1 MSTLRRLSQV
11 VLASMFLALLIGCSG
26 SSDSG
31 TETGT
36 APTAADV
43 GTTNASGEV
52 AVDPAVATTVQ
63 NLGNLGLINTTLV
76 TTAATGSISQAAAQ
90 AINAAI
96 LKGFSGIYIVRW
108 YPDPRL
114 PEVNSE
120 GSRMRINEDG
130 SVSLS
135 LVPLRP
141 NDPVEIKAD
150 GRLTGFITL
159 DGKIRVTGKTT
170 TNSPMLGVGTLNST
184 NKSLSNGQVF
194 VSGQS
199 LKWRIVPG
207 DS

>member
-130 SVSLS
+130 SGSLS

>member
-76 TTAATGSISQAAAQ
+76 TAAATGSISQAAAQ